1 MASSRARILLAEDH
15 AVVAEGLKLLIEKSH
30 NVIGIVANGRA
41 LVTEATKIQPDLIVL
56 DIGMPLLNGMDAA
69 RRIRERL
76 PKVKIVFLTMQENPN
91 LAAAAMQLGSVGFV
105 IKHSAGSELLRAIDQ
120 VLSGRNYLTPK
131 LKSDDWVVMKRRQAQ
146 FGKEMTDRQRE
157 ILQLCAEGR
166 SIKEVAWLLNLS
178 VKTVEFHKYH
188 IMELFELKNIA
199 DLVLFAL
206 EQGLITRDSVHMQ
219 PRSSQGVGTGAKGV
233 QVFSR
238 ASS

>member
-41 LVTEATKIQPDLIVL
+41 LVTEATKAQPDLIVL

>member
-41 LVTEATKIQPDLIVL
+41 LVTEAAKTQPDLIVL

>member
-41 LVTEATKIQPDLIVL
+41 LVTEAAKAQPDLIVL